1 MLCSVCFYFYG
12 GGTTFFASRSLSR
25 SRSAR
30 FPVWN
35 RQCRVQIHF
44 PSDANAVSR
53 LWESSPRPSRFGFR
67 RNDSA
72 VLFFLAFL
80 HSFLRTHFCLE
91 RSSLGKVCG
100 LEFAAALLCSDAH
113 VVRVLLFI
121 HHALMLTVVYLKNI
135 RALFFIEKKNFSAL
149 PSNAANAALGGRGV

>member
-1 MLCSVCFYFYG
+1 MFLLLRRRDYFLRFEISFSFAFCAISGLESAVPRANTFSV
-12 GGTTFFASRSLSR
+12 R
-25 SRSAR
+25 
-30 FPVWN
+30 
-35 RQCRVQIHF
+35 RQRG
-44 PSDANAVSR
+44 SR